1 MIATPPFI
9 PGHEA
14 TGTVVLA
21 GPDSTVQVRKW
32 NQNCL
37 SILISNFA
45 LYLYLDKVSMKPD
58 FGKAFFSKIEQFWE
72 IAKSVSILFNQTAS
86 FVSSVRS
93 SSGYHG
99 LIEIRNPLFQIF
111 QILQILK

>member
-21 GPDSTVQVRKW
+21 GPDSTVQVTKW

-37 SILISNFA
+37 CILISNFA

-58 FGKAFFSKIEQFWE
+58 FGKAKFFKIEWFWK

-86 FVSSVRS
+86 IVGFEQNCDFVQKA
-93 SSGYHG
+93 
-99 LIEIRNPLFQIF
+99 LILWQTFSFKVP
-111 QILQILK
+111 